1 MEAIKYQKHSNRL
14 FAKPLFNIRDDSK
27 EKGRVYRNNP
37 NPKIVFFQKMT
48 DNDSGR
54 DPDPAFYGHASFLV
68 LLCIAAPHK
77 EQNK

>member
-1 MEAIKYQKHSNRL
+1 METIKYQKHFNRL

-27 EKGRVYRNNP
+27 EKGRVYGNNP
-37 NPKIVFFQKMT
+37 NPKTEFFQKKT
-48 DNDSGR
+48 DP
-54 DPDPAFYGHASFLV
+54 DPDPAFYGHPPFLV

>member
-1 MEAIKYQKHSNRL
+1 MEAIKYQKHSKRL
-14 FAKPLFNIRDDSK
+14 FAKPLSNVRDDSK

>member
-1 MEAIKYQKHSNRL
+1 MIVKR
-14 FAKPLFNIRDDSK
+14 K
-27 EKGRVYRNNP
+27 EEFIE
-37 NPKIVFFQKMT
+37 IVFFQKMT
-48 DNDSGR
+48 DTDSGR